1 MKLIQIKPLE
11 THKQSYKK
19 RSKRDDE
26 VRANP
31 SRSEVALPKRRGK
44 TNWFLE
50 GDESLRHKSNKNQ

>member
-19 RSKRDDE
+19 E
-26 VRANP
+26 VKGMTK
-31 SRSEVALPKRRGK
+31 SEQINVVIEVVLPKRRGK

-50 GDESLRHKSNKNQ
+50 GDKRFCHKSNKNQ